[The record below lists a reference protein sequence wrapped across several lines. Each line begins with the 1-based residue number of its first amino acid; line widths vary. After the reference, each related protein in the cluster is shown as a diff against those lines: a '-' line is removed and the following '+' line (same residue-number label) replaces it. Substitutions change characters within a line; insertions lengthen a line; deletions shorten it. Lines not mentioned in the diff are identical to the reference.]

1 MMNSE
6 DNSFE
11 GSNSQNPIG
20 VWQGLWAKLFWQ
32 IMEELS
38 NRDNIS
44 AYRTLKQLKT
54 MLPPDVEKDTEEAY
68 KKAEKILNPTIMVHT
83 VIDSYQFNRRNFSK
97 NGFSVITECLTA
109 VKNSLYE
116 RKWINKD
123 WGIHPDAGKKARIGF
138 T

>member
-38 NRDNIS
+38 NRDSQS
-44 AYRTLKQLKT
+44 AYRTLRQLRT
-54 MLPPDVEKDTEEAY
+54 MLPPDVDKDSEEAF
-68 KKAEKILNPTIMVHT
+68 KQLDKTLSPTIHVYSMIEAHQ
-83 VIDSYQFNRRNFSK
+83 YNQRNLAK
-97 NGFSVITECLTA
+97 NGFNAITECLTV
-109 VKNSLYE
+109 VKNSLYD

-123 WGIHPDAGKKARIGF
+123 WGIHPDSNKKARIGF
-138 T
+138 Q